1 VTLFSCSYGRVKGQ
15 VLVTNIPADRRYTK
29 EHEWALKTTPNQVR
43 VGITDFAQK
52 SLGDIV
58 FVELP
63 KVNAKFE
70 AGEPFGTV
78 ESVKAVS
85 ELYAPLSGTVVAVN
99 EDLNDDPE
107 LVNTDPYGA
116 WMIELKVDG
125 NLDAALGRLL
135 DAAAYKKYIEEG

>member
-1 VTLFSCSYGRVKGQ
+1 M
-15 VLVTNIPADRRYTK
+15 TNVPEDRRYT
-29 EHEWALKTTPNQVR
+29 EDHEWALKKTATQVR

-52 SLGDIV
+52 QLGDIV

-63 KVNAKFE
+63 KVNAQFK
-70 AGEPFGTV
+70 AGKSFGTV
-78 ESVKAVS
+78 ESVKAAS

-99 EDLNDDPE
+99 EDLNASPE
-107 LVNTDPYGA
+107 DLNDDPYGA

-135 DAAAYKKYIEEG
+135 DAAAYKKYIGEG

>member
-1 VTLFSCSYGRVKGQ
+1 MTK
-15 VLVTNIPADRRYTK
+15 IPEDRRYTRD
-29 EHEWALKTTPNQVR
+29 HEWTLKTTPNQVR
-43 VGITDFAQK
+43 VGITDFAQN
-52 SLGDIV
+52 SLGDVTIV
-58 FVELP
+58 GLP
-63 KVNAKFE
+63 EVGAKFD
-70 AGEPFGTV
+70 ADRPFGTV
-78 ESVKAVS
+78 ESVKAAS

-107 LVNTDPYGA
+107 LLNTDPYGA

>member
-1 VTLFSCSYGRVKGQ
+1 L
-15 VLVTNIPADRRYTK
+15 LVTNIPADRRYT
-29 EHEWALKTTPNQVR
+29 EDHEWALKTTPAQVR

-52 SLGDIV
+52 NLGDMV
-58 FVELP
+58 MAELP
-63 KVNAKFE
+63 RVNAQFK
-70 AGEPFGTV
+70 AGESFGTV
-78 ESVKAVS
+78 ESVKLVS

-99 EDLNDDPE
+99 EDLYGDPE

-125 NLDAALGRLL
+125 NLDAALGGLL